1 MIIHYTEIM
10 GWGEGMQSNIIFL
23 MRVVKELKY
32 LHYHIIMADNLGN
45 IVLGFIGI
53 VFFILFAVI
62 IATD

>member
-1 MIIHYTEIM
+1 M